1 MAKRVVVIKLLEHPA
16 TGGVVLLLAALLAL
30 VLANS
35 PLASAYGGLLA
46 TQVTAAIGALEI
58 DKPLLLWINDGLMAV
73 FFFQVGLE
81 IKRELMEGHL
91 ADRDQLILPGLAA
104 AGGMVVPALIYIAVN
119 FNDPLVLQGWAI
131 PAATDIAFALGILA
145 LLGPR
150 VPTSL
155 KVFLLTVAI
164 IDDLGAIIIIALFY
178 TANLSISAL
187 LLGALAL
194 VVLLAMNRLGVGRTA
209 PYIFVGVILW
219 VCVLKSGVHATL
231 AGVATAL
238 LIPMQGKGGNP
249 MVEKIEHDLAPY
261 VGFLVM
267 PLFAFANAGV
277 SLAGLGFDAFL
288 APLPLGIILGLVVGK
303 QIGVVGGAIIA
314 VRALKARLPEN
325 VNWAHIYGIACLA
338 GIGFTM
344 SLFIGTLAFDDEAH
358 AVGVRLGVIGGSLI
372 SGLLG
377 YFVLLL
383 TLPRR
388 ADPIDA

>member
-1 MAKRVVVIKLLEHPA
+1 MAKRVVIKLLEHPA

-35 PLASAYGGLLA
+35 PLAGAYGGLLA
-46 TQVTAAIGALEI
+46 TKVTAAIGALEI

-104 AGGMVVPALIYIAVN
+104 AGGMVLPALIYIAVN

-150 VPTSL
+150 VPTAL

-178 TANLSISAL
+178 TANLSIGAL

-209 PYIFVGVILW
+209 PYVFVGVILW

-238 LIPMQGKGGNP
+238 LIPMHGKGGNP

-288 APLPLGIILGLVVGK
+288 QPLPLGIILGLVIGK
-303 QIGVVGGAIIA
+303 QIGVIGGAILA

-344 SLFIGTLAFDDEAH
+344 SLFIGTLAFEDEAH

-372 SGLLG
+372 SGVLG
-377 YFVLLL
+377 YFVLLV

-388 ADPIDA
+388 PDPIDA